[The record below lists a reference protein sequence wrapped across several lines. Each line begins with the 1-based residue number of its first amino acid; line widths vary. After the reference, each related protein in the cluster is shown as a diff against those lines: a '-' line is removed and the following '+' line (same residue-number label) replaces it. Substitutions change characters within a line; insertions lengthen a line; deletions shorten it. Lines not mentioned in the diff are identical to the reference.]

1 MGSADLMPRNLDS
14 RVELVAPVEDATL
27 KAELLDVLERCLADN
42 ANTWVLGSDGDWARI
57 EAGEEETRSVQEE
70 LMARHSARAA
80 EHLAASAA

>member
-14 RVELVAPVEDATL
+14 RVELVAPVEDPAL
-27 KAELLDVLERCLADN
+27 KAELLDVLERSLADN
-42 ANTWVLGSDGDWARI
+42 ASCWELGADGDWSRRQPN
-57 EAGEEETRSVQEE
+57 GEVRSAQEE